1 MLCPSGPRILLAR
14 GLITATKVQQ
24 VPLISHLLRS
34 TLDPLGEKSTLGLS
48 ILGLSELL
56 ELLRLLAR
64 CSLGLKGCSPL
75 CLAKRFRISVREMT
89 PVRRPEIRAPGK
101 AAAETAGNEVWMDG
115 EAGVEF
121 AGEERTA

>member
-1 MLCPSGPRILLAR
+1 
-14 GLITATKVQQ
+14 
-24 VPLISHLLRS
+24 
-34 TLDPLGEKSTLGLS
+34 
-48 ILGLSELL
+48 
-56 ELLRLLAR
+56 
-64 CSLGLKGCSPL
+64 
-75 CLAKRFRISVREMT
+75 MT

>member
-1 MLCPSGPRILLAR
+1 M
-14 GLITATKVQQ
+14 
-24 VPLISHLLRS
+24 
-34 TLDPLGEKSTLGLS
+34 
-48 ILGLSELL
+48 
-56 ELLRLLAR
+56 
-64 CSLGLKGCSPL
+64 
-75 CLAKRFRISVREMT
+75 REMT